1 MQTKR
6 LLRVLPLLLVPL
18 TLASVLG
25 YRSFAPVP
33 VVAVPVA
40 RGVAVDAVYATA
52 TVEPT
57 VNVNLKSKLA
67 GTVRL
72 LVREGKRVEKG
83 ELLARVESPT
93 LEYDLARARA
103 DLSAASQQAA
113 PTSPQVAALRA
124 ARAGISTDLAQAK
137 ADLERSRG
145 LLASGS
151 VAKAE
156 TERYEARA
164 KALESQLDANL
175 AQERSITID
184 LSANAQRQAANVSSV
199 SSRVADAEVRAPMD
213 GVVLVRRV
221 DDGEVVAVNQPL
233 LRLGDTRVLEL
244 EAFVDEADIARVK
257 DGAAASKCAVTMLAF
272 PGKVFGAKVLEIF
285 PDANREKKAFV
296 VKARFDAPPEGLRS
310 GMSAELN
317 IITGEKPNVLLA
329 PADAIEAGKVWT
341 VTDGRAHRV
350 EVAVG
355 IHDLLRAEITTGLAD
370 GDLVVVSGADKLR
383 EGRRVSVTRKEQDRL
398 AATPSTSQVA
408 QTGLR

>member
-1 MQTKR
+1 MQKKR
-6 LLRVLPLLLVPL
+6 LLRTLPLLLVPA
-18 TLASVLG
+18 TIASVVA
-25 YRSFAPVP
+25 YKSFAPVP
-33 VVAVPVA
+33 VIAVPVA

-57 VNVNLKSKLA
+57 VSVNLKAKLG

-124 ARAGISTDLAQAK
+124 ARGGISTDLAQAK
-137 ADLERSRG
+137 ADLERSRA

-151 VAKAE
+151 VARAE
-156 TERYEARA
+156 TERYEARV
-164 KALESQLDANL
+164 KAIESQLEANL

-199 SSRVADAEVRAPMD
+199 SSRIADAEVRAPVD

-233 LRLGDTRVLEL
+233 LRLGDTKVLEL
-244 EAFVDEADIARVK
+244 EAFVDEADVARVH
-257 DGAAASKCAVTMLAF
+257 DGAAGSKCAVTMLAF

-296 VKARFDAPPEGLRS
+296 VKARFDAPPDGLRS

-317 IITGEKPNVLLA
+317 IVTGEKPNVLLA
-329 PADAIEAGKVWT
+329 PADAIEAGKVWV
-341 VTDGRAHRV
+341 VTDGRAHRA
-350 EVAVG
+350 EVGVG
-355 IHDLLRAEITTGLAD
+355 IHDLLRAEITGGLGE
-370 GDLVVVSGADKLR
+370 GDLVVVSGADKLS

-398 AATPSTSQVA
+398 AATPGTGQVA